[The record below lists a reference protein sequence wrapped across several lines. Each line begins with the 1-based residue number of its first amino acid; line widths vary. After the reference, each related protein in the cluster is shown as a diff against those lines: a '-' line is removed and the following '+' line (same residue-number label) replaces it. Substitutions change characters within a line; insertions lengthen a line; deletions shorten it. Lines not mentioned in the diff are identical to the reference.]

1 MSSEEATKENPPE
14 ETQESKKE
22 KPEKKPYDPTQD
34 PFYNPE
40 VLTKVNVNIN
50 SSVSKQMYTIPRAV
64 RFKYS
69 KAATDQI
76 YNLPSVM
83 DKRQASIGY
92 GGKIDFTKG
101 GLNGKTDSIYNIQR
115 EFDNRRY
122 GNSLLENTPK
132 YTFGTGRENM
142 IIPSQKIKNYP
153 GPNQYN
159 PYKKFGDEAF
169 KYSMRGKYDTR
180 NKFVTPG
187 PGSYKQMGIN
197 DQGKYPSS
205 VLTNSVQN
213 RFPGSERFK
222 YAYNKNPGPGAYKSN
237 FLINGSGIVYNSRYA
252 SNVGKSISGRF
263 NYKSGEITPGPGAY
277 EFFSDFEGFN
287 KKRYNGKKNKEN
299 KKNSEGEFIEKEEK
313 EEKNKNPDY

>member
-1 MSSEEATKENPPE
+1 MSAEEASKENPPNE
-14 ETQESKKE
+14 SKETQNE
-22 KPEKKPYDPTQD
+22 KSEKKVYDPTKD

-50 SSVSKQMYTIPRAV
+50 SSVSKQMYTIPKAI

-69 KAATDQI
+69 KAATDNI

-92 GGKIDFTKG
+92 GGKTDFTKG

-142 IIPSQKIKNYP
+142 IIPSQKINNYP
-153 GPNQYN
+153 GPSQYN
-159 PYKKFGDEAF
+159 PYKSFGYDAY
-169 KYSMRGKYDTR
+169 KYSMRGKFDTR
-180 NKFVTPG
+180 NKFNTPG

-205 VLTNSVQN
+205 ELANSVQN
-213 RFPGSERFK
+213 RFSGAERFK
-222 YAYNKNPGPGAYKSN
+222 YDYNKYPGPGAYKSN
-237 FLINGSGIVYNSRYA
+237 FLINGNGIVYNSRYA

-263 NYKSGEITPGPGAY
+263 NYKSGEVTPGPGAY

-287 KKRYNGKKNKEN
+287 KKRYKVNKSKEN
-299 KKNSEGEFIEKEEK
+299 KKNNDKE
-313 EEKNKNPDY
+313 